1 MVNPILNQVSTYNP
15 VVAPPG
21 GKFGPSGGSVPEQD
35 PRNQWPGGA
44 YGTGNNPRE
53 RDPSSS
59 LDETLGHRPDFEGR
73 GPSESP
79 PDVMGAPFGYSDTTD
94 IFGFAVENIGKA
106 LMPAPLSLAVEAMQS
121 IAVPNALGFSS
132 GFSVPEAA
140 TVATPIG
147 RQQMKSKHVMH
158 NLLSKSL
165 DVTTENAMT
174 EIANIVAAQHS
185 GINDPTPDRSRTD
198 PVNKIAAEMMM
209 ADRSNPVAPSGT
221 NPSDAAA
228 AATAAASNAT
238 SVTAAVAAMGE
249 AVAAA
254 NAAAQGSGSPGPGP
268 GSSSAGASAPAGHG
282 PGQGTA
288 AGATGTGGVGAGAW

>member
-1 MVNPILNQVSTYNP
+1 MPVLDKVSTYNP

-21 GKFGPSGGSVPEQD
+21 GKFGPSGGSVPGQD

-59 LDETLGHRPDFEGR
+59 LDETLGRRRDFEAR
-73 GPSESP
+73 GPSEAP
-79 PDVMGAPFGYSDTTD
+79 PTMIGAPFGYNDVTD
-94 IFGFAVENIGKA
+94 VFGFAVENIGKA
-106 LMPAPLSLAVEAMQS
+106 LMPPVVNLAVEAMQS
-121 IAVPNALGFSS
+121 IAAPTEMGFSS
-132 GFSVPEAA
+132 SFSVPEAA
-140 TVATPIG
+140 TVATPLG
-147 RQQMKSKHVMH
+147 RRQMKSKHVMH
-158 NLLSKSL
+158 NLMSKGL

-185 GINDPTPDRSRTD
+185 GINDPTPGRSRTD

-254 NAAAQGSGSPGPGP
+254 NAAAQGSGAPGP
-268 GSSSAGASAPAGHG
+268 GSSSAGAGAGAPAGHG
-282 PGQGTA
+282 PGQGT